1 MDWMSRSDVLLFGF
15 AAYVAVMTL
24 VRLMQRRREQ
34 LVADIERQIDARRKH
49 AKKRRAEREA
59 A

>member
-34 LVADIERQIDARRKH
+34 LVADLERQLDARRKQ
-49 AKKRRAEREA
+49 AKRRRADRDA